1 MALSSDRS
9 DNLSRLGRDDASEA
23 LSQQQYTENGHHTPN
38 ISLSGRTM
46 DCPSKMSGTS
56 GNHEGVSVAGLLRSW
71 LGGFL
76 GIAVLG
82 YVHFN
87 VPERPDALMLITAF
101 GSSAVLV
108 FGDSE
113 SPSAQPR
120 SLIGGH
126 LLSALVGV
134 LSYRILHHQPWLA
147 ASVATAMSIVVMRLT
162 RTLHPPGGATA
173 LFAVIGTDEIHN
185 LGFFYVVAPIGIGVA
200 VLLSIGLVINNIPR
214 CRRYPKSWFS

>member
-1 MALSSDRS
+1 
-9 DNLSRLGRDDASEA
+9 
-23 LSQQQYTENGHHTPN
+23 
-38 ISLSGRTM
+38 
-46 DCPSKMSGTS
+46 
-56 GNHEGVSVAGLLRSW
+56 
-71 LGGFL
+71 
-76 GIAVLG
+76 
-82 YVHFN
+82 
-87 VPERPDALMLITAF
+87 MLITAF